1 MVFQES
7 VLKILVKNL
16 DKKTLETHT
25 VAEQLNTNLTDLN
38 VRIEG
43 THQVQLAVIYVW
55 FFLKLLFYSNH

>member
-7 VLKILVKNL
+7 VVKILGKKL
-16 DKKTLETHT
+16 DQKTLETLT
-25 VAEQLNTNLTDLN
+25 MAEQLNTNLTDLN

-43 THQVQLAVIYVW
+43 TNQVQLAIIYVW